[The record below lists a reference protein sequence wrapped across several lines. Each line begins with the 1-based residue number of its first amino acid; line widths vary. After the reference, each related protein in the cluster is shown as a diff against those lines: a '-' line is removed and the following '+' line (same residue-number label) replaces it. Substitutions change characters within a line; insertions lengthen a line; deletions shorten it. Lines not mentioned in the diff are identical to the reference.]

1 MVSISRKASSISSKS
16 SWHRWIPWLLIPV
29 LALSIATVANAQNL
43 TGTLS
48 GIAQD
53 QQEGRIPGASVTVVS
68 DTSGDKRDS
77 KTDSSGFWSVT
88 ALPPDTYT
96 VTISSKGF
104 SSWKETGILLN
115 GGDSRTVANIHLK
128 VSGDVNSVTVV
139 SGKDAEVPTD
149 NAEISATLNN
159 EMVDSAVLTGRDA
172 AELIKMMPGVTFNN
186 GGGVGSGFNSQ
197 VTGTNN
203 GPAGNFSANGT
214 QPYGA
219 TALIL
224 DGAQLVDPGNAGT
237 QIANINQD
245 MTDSVKFLS
254 ASYGAEYAKGP
265 AILQAFGKSGG
276 QKFHGEGYLYA
287 RNTAIGYADD
297 WFAKNQAVA
306 AGAPAT
312 LAPQYFYYAGGN
324 VGGPISFWKFN
335 RNKDKL
341 FFWAGYE
348 KNDPAPLRSACG
360 SQRSHI
366 GRLR

>member
-1 MVSISRKASSISSKS
+1 MVSNRRKASSISSKS

-29 LALSIATVANAQNL
+29 LALSLASFANAQNL

-53 QQEGRIPGASVTVVS
+53 QQDGRIPGATVTVVS
-68 DTSGDKRDS
+68 DTSGDKRDT

-88 ALPPDTYT
+88 ALQPDTYT

-104 SSWKETGILLN
+104 STFKETGILLN
-115 GGDSRTVANIHLK
+115 GGDSRTVPNIHLK

-139 SGKDAEVPTD
+139 SGRDAEIATD
-149 NAEISATLNN
+149 NAEVSATLNN

-186 GGGVGSGFNSQ
+186 GAGTGSGFNSQ

-237 QIANINQD
+237 QIATVTRC
-245 MTDSVKFLS
+245 MSWGCR
-254 ASYGAEYAKGP
+254 APGP
-265 AILQAFGKSGG
+265 DRDRSGG
-276 QKFHGEGYLYA
+276 SYKIA
-287 RNTAIGYADD
+287 R
-297 WFAKNQAVA
+297 
-306 AGAPAT
+306 
-312 LAPQYFYYAGGN
+312 
-324 VGGPISFWKFN
+324 
-335 RNKDKL
+335 
-341 FFWAGYE
+341 
-348 KNDPAPLRSACG
+348 
-360 SQRSHI
+360 
-366 GRLR
+366 